1 MYWAALTLA
10 FYGFPRASEYTSPTL
25 RHYDSCRHDGVTL
38 DHNSMRVRREV
49 SKTDQYRQ
57 SAIILICRTGT
68 PTCPVKAMQIF
79 WHMIAPV
86 RAPLSSPFTR
96 ENSLLKDLEVVSL
109 IIKSLLCLTRVN
121 PLYSS
126 HSYRVGAAT
135 TAATA
140 SITES
145 LIQPWEDGDLH

>member
-1 MYWAALTLA
+1 
-10 FYGFPRASEYTSPTL
+10 
-25 RHYDSCRHDGVTL
+25 
-38 DHNSMRVRREV
+38 
-49 SKTDQYRQ
+49 
-57 SAIILICRTGT
+57 
-68 PTCPVKAMQIF
+68 MQIF

-86 RAPLSSPFTR
+86 RAPLSSPFIR

-109 IIKSLLCLTRVN
+109 IIKSLLCLTGVN
-121 PLYSS
+121 PPFYSS